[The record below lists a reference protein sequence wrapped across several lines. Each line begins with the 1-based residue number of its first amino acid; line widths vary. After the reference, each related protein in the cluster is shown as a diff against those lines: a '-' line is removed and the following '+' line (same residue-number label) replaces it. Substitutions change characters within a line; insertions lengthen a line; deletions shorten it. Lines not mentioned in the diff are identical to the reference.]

1 MKKNIMLTK
10 ARRKQGRRGTSLALT
25 AILLATISLA
35 AAATTYLWIKTSQS
49 QTQERIERKRVKTT
63 GLLKIDK
70 VEVLPSGELLIFVR
84 NAGTNPTK
92 IDSIFVT
99 DQNGN
104 VYAEQWIK
112 VLEPGALESMVITP
126 SGLNTESHTWVV
138 WTIKIAAE
146 KGATAEAATILPPA
160 TATGEG
166 GGAAAGSGG
175 GEGGGA
181 AAGSGGG
188 EQQSPPQGDIVRV
201 DVPIIMYLY
210 YTYQMYVYVKNV
222 GETGGY
228 FEVVNIDPNN
238 AFIITPQSMT
248 KYIEPGETVV
258 YVFWVVPIRVG
269 YWPLTNDLYHEE
281 SLHDSWTTWICP

>member
-84 NAGTNPTK
+84 NAGANPTK
-92 IDSIFVT
+92 IDSIFIT

-160 TATGEG
+160 TAT
-166 GGAAAGSGG
+166 